1 MKKALTSLFLILVI
15 IISTSCMCSAAAPS
29 PKGSSAVLATLSGE
43 QILYSKNFE
52 AKIAPAEFTKLMTAY
67 TAFKIYGMDK
77 SITVADNLYDYTYY
91 ADASMKLK
99 RGEKL
104 TSGNLIAGMLVEQA
118 NDAAYAVAL
127 NYGGIDKFV
136 KKMNEYAKGL
146 EMEDTVFTNP
156 TGKEDSKQYTT
167 ASDLLKLYRAIY
179 KEKALYSVIS
189 TRNVTIPA
197 TNLSEERQYWTKN
210 HLMSKFI
217 YYNYI
222 YDHATAGV
230 SSSTDFGGY
239 SVISS
244 AVKGDTEL
252 VCIVLNSVKE
262 EDTNC
267 AMTDAQALFDYGFND
282 FKTADLVK
290 IGTLLEEADV
300 KNGKNKD
307 TLLLAANRSMKAEVL
322 NDDDISAVTRKV
334 VVEEPVKAPIKKGDV
349 LGYIEYTYN
358 GNYVGT
364 VQLVA
369 EQDVKRSNL
378 KALFGGILW
387 FFGLPFV
394 KFILF
399 AIIAFIV
406 IIIISAYLRAKRR
419 RIRRRNRRRK
429 YKKF

>member
-15 IISTSCMCSAAAPS
+15 IISTALVCSAAPS
-29 PKGSSAVLATLSGE
+29 PKGSSAVLASLSGE
-43 QILYSKNFE
+43 QILYSKNYE

-67 TAFKIYGMDK
+67 TAFKLYGMDK
-77 SITVADNLYDYTYY
+77 SITVGDNLSDYTHYS
-91 ADASMKLK
+91 DASMKLK
-99 RGEKL
+99 AGEKL

-136 KKMNEYAKGL
+136 GKMNEYAQSLG
-146 EMEDTVFTNP
+146 MENTVFTNT
-156 TGKEDSKQYTT
+156 TGKEDAKQYTT
-167 ASDLLKLYRAIY
+167 AADLLKLYRAVY
-179 KEKALYSVIS
+179 RERDLYAVIS
-189 TRNVTIPA
+189 SRNVTIPA

-222 YDHATAGV
+222 YGPATAGV
-230 SSSTDFGGY
+230 SSTTDFGGY

-252 VCIVLNSVKE
+252 VCIVINSVKE
-262 EDTNC
+262 DDLNC
-267 AMTDAQALFDYGFND
+267 AMTDAQALFDYGFDD
-282 FKTADLVK
+282 FKTVDLVK
-290 IGTLLEEADV
+290 IGKLVEEADV
-300 KNGKNKD
+300 KNGKDKD
-307 TLLLAANRSMKAEVL
+307 TLLLAANRSMKVEIL
-322 NDDDISAVTRKV
+322 NDDDVSAVTRKV

-349 LGYIEYTYN
+349 LGYVEYSYN

-369 EQDVKRSNL
+369 EQDVKKSNL
-378 KALFGGILW
+378 KAMLGGIGW

-394 KFILF
+394 KFIIF
-399 AIIAFIV
+399 AVIA
-406 IIIISAYLRAKRR
+406 IIIIMFVSAYLRAKRR